1 METIKSFLTSLFL
14 NSRDTEESAE
24 VACFSKFRSGKWD
37 GVGRAVVGLTSSF
50 EMWRFGAGTLIRP
63 AVSYVLPLCFNLWCI
78 WTRPTVMSESVWVCF
93 SGAMRTEND
102 LTTKTGEPSRKDCY
116 PVTPFH
122 DEPASGTAW
131 HRSLGKIRHGDKY
144 GDDSWD
150 LWWATAS

>member
-14 NSRDTEESAE
+14 NSRHTEESAE
-24 VACFSKFRSGKWD
+24 VAGFSKFRGGIWD
-37 GVGRAVVGLTSSF
+37 WVGRAVNGLTSSF

-63 AVSYVLPLCFNLWCI
+63 AVSYVLPLFMFQLVVHLN
-78 WTRPTVMSESVWVCF
+78 TANSNVWVCF
-93 SGAMRTEND
+93 SGAMRTENT

-131 HRSLGKIRHGDKY
+131 HRSLGKIRHGNKY
-144 GDDSWD
+144 GDDSWE